1 MTMTHSVE
9 SFAEHCIGLLKNSG
23 SSGSRGSRSDNPLN
37 ERNFAGTTP
46 AAVREPVRSEWFYGA
61 RSSGSDKIEQSQNL
75 NWPRTTRTTR
85 TANFERGRAP
95 TAIGDFP
102 CEWHVIL
109 EELQGPIPIERF
121 TREQRP

>member
-46 AAVREPVRSEWFYGA
+46 PAVRKPVRSEWFYGA
-61 RSSGSDKIEQSQNL
+61 RSSGSVNIEQYQFL
-75 NWPRTTRTTR
+75 NGPSTIRTTS
-85 TANFERGRAP
+85 NVSFKRGRSP
-95 TAIGDFP
+95 PAIVDV
-102 CEWHVIL
+102 HYM
-109 EELQGPIPIERF
+109 
-121 TREQRP
+121 